1 MSSIFNDLRKDHLN
15 DYIYL
20 ALIKVLESSRKNK
33 DLIMH
38 IFINYAESIFEILKS
53 TPIVEKKL
61 TLLKLTIFLSLQ
73 VPFELCEHKPDVLK
87 LIFDFVRKEE
97 NTEITE
103 SIIWLV
109 GSLLKLT
116 DSEELLQSLIS
127 LFLDC

>member
-1 MSSIFNDLRKDHLN
+1 MSCIFNDLRKDHLN